1 MAVNNFDAKCSN
13 IELLLSSRPFDVAI
27 WGKYFMVL
35 EENNANEAL
44 LNGYYRYTGIF
55 FNDMDIKDKVLKL
68 NEWIESNK
76 MELDPLEE
84 SSERSKLKKLKKAI
98 DNFTFKTGI
107 IQVPPF
113 RQSLNNYIFNHANPR
128 ILTKLQSSTKYFL
141 HSLKPHVVE
150 RLEISDEPK
159 IF

>member
-1 MAVNNFDAKCSN
+1 
-13 IELLLSSRPFDVAI
+13 
-27 WGKYFMVL
+27 MVL

-44 LNGYYRYTGIF
+44 LNSYHRYDGIF
-55 FNDMDIKDKVLKL
+55 GDMEIKDKILKL

-76 MELDPLEE
+76 MEVDPLEE
-84 SSERSKLKKLKKAI
+84 SSERSKLKKLKKVI

-107 IQVPPF
+107 IQMPPF
-113 RQSLNNYIFNHANPR
+113 RQSLNSYIFNNANPQ

-141 HSLKPHVVE
+141 HTLHPLIVE

-159 IF
+159 NFNK